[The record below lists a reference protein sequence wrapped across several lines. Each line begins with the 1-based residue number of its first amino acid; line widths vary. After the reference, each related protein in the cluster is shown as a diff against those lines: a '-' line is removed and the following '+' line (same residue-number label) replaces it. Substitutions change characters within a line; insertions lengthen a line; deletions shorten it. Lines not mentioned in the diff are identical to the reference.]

1 MKRLLSSLMLLA
13 TLHAGSARGD
23 EQRVYSFGVISQRSP
38 ILTAQYWNPILQF
51 VAERSGVALELR
63 VVRTGEE
70 HAEAV
75 RRGEF
80 DFIYSNHNFA
90 PANAGAGYRVIARPA
105 QEAIR
110 GQIVVLADS
119 PVRSLADLK
128 GKEVAFPSKAAF
140 VGYHVPMDALLRKG
154 IGVSPQFAGNQE
166 GAMAQLKSQR
176 VVAAAVNSQLL
187 RDFAQRE
194 NLAYRVLWS
203 SEPFHNLPVSAL
215 PRVPAA
221 ATAAVRDALVAM
233 ADDPEGARVLA
244 ASADLV
250 KQAPPLG
257 FVVSADRDYENMRR
271 FYRSSLVKSQ

>member
-1 MKRLLSSLMLLA
+1 
-13 TLHAGSARGD
+13 
-23 EQRVYSFGVISQRSP
+23 
-38 ILTAQYWNPILQF
+38 
-51 VAERSGVALELR
+51 
-63 VVRTGEE
+63 
-70 HAEAV
+70 
-75 RRGEF
+75 
-80 DFIYSNHNFA
+80 
-90 PANAGAGYRVIARPA
+90 
-105 QEAIR
+105 
-110 GQIVVLADS
+110 
-119 PVRSLADLK
+119 
-128 GKEVAFPSKAAF
+128 
-140 VGYHVPMDALLRKG
+140 MDALLRKG
-154 IGVSPQFAGNQE
+154 IGVAPQFAGNQE

-176 VVAAAVNSQLL
+176 VVAAGVNSQLM

>member
-1 MKRLLSSLMLLA
+1 MQRLLFSLILLA
-13 TLHAGSARGD
+13 TLHAGTVRGE
-23 EQRVYSFGVISQRSP
+23 EQRVYTFGVISQRSP

-51 VAERSGVALELR
+51 VTARSGVALELH
-63 VVRTGEE
+63 VTRTGEE
-70 HAEAV
+70 HADAV
-75 RRGEF
+75 RRRQF

-105 QEAIR
+105 QAAIS

-154 IGVSPQFAGNQE
+154 IVVSPQFAGNQE

-176 VVAAAVNSQLL
+176 VVAAGVNSQLMS
-187 RDFAQRE
+187 DFARRE

-203 SEPFHNLPVSAL
+203 SEPYHNLPVSAL

-221 ATAAVRDALVAM
+221 VTAAVRDALVAM
-233 ADDPEGARVLA
+233 AVDAEGARVLA

-250 KQAPPLG
+250 RQDRPLG
-257 FVVSADRDYENMRR
+257 FVVSTNRDYENMRR
-271 FYRSSLVKSQ
+271 FYQSSLVKSQ